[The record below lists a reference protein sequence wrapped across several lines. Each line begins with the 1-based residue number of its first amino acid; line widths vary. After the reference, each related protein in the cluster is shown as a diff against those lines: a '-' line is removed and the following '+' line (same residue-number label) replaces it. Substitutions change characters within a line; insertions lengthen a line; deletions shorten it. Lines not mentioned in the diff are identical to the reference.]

1 MGANRMAID
10 VFLRLVIG
18 LSLLW
23 PFVSVHADD
32 MTAHTPRERVGQDG
46 APMVLVPG
54 GAFRYGKDQ
63 VLSLPR
69 FYIDKY
75 EVTTKL
81 YAKFLLETQHEPPK
95 WWEQAKSPDTD
106 DRPVIG
112 VAWGSAAAY
121 CLYYGKRL
129 PSEQEWEKAARGFDA
144 RRYPW
149 GSGMP
154 SDRSANYWNS
164 EQEAVRSNR
173 FYADRLTPVGRY
185 RIDQSPYGVF
195 DLAGNARE
203 WTASEHEQGR
213 GRVVRGGSWFSDTR
227 TLETT
232 FRISVAP
239 SEQNAWL
246 SFRCMEDVVTSS
258 PATNDSLEHPQLD
271 RDAPDQIKNADIQ
284 AQSFATM
291 YTSLC
296 IKHLTD
302 LNGLSAKLKDM
313 PKLPTEKAS
322 HFLAGHPGDAWPVPD
337 SHGTFVVAL
346 PSDINLCAVHA
357 HRANTVTAEQFF
369 IQLAAYAP
377 APLLSK
383 RVRDEY
389 TETGPNGLT
398 HTLSYEW
405 SGPNA
410 TQKMLF
416 TLTTAS
422 SDHAQL
428 QVLGTVSLVQKRD
441 AQAALTTASLDS
453 ALGHYLTQQYLV
465 DGIARHC
472 FAILGRTESPEDYVE
487 AWQQRNRRYVEAA
500 DQYMNRR
507 LEDALAEG
515 GPDRREAFQNSLT
528 SSAQA
533 KAQGTLQISFVFGSK
548 AQSCQALDSLVDAGR
563 FDITSTSPS
572 FNDIEPLVQWAASQ
586 AVAPTPANHP

>member
-1 MGANRMAID
+1 MSTGI
-10 VFLRLVIG
+10 FLRLAIG
-18 LSLLW
+18 LPLLW
-23 PFVSVHADD
+23 PFVSVYAND
-32 MTAHTPRERVGQDG
+32 MTADIPLPQERVGQDG

-54 GAFRYGKDQ
+54 GAFRYGTEQ
-63 VLSLPR
+63 VLSLSQ

-112 VAWGSAAAY
+112 VAWGSAVAY
-121 CLYYGKRL
+121 CLYYVKRL
-129 PSEQEWEKAARGFDA
+129 PSEQEWEKAALGFDA

-154 SDRSANYWNS
+154 SDRSANYWNR
-164 EQEAVRSNR
+164 EQEAARSNR

-213 GRVVRGGSWFSDTR
+213 GRVVRGGSWSSGTPA
-227 TLETT
+227 LETT

-239 SEQNAWL
+239 SEQNASL
-246 SFRCMEDVVTSS
+246 SFRCIEDVVPSAPT
-258 PATNDSLEHPQLD
+258 TIESLEQPKLD
-271 RDAPDQIKNADIQ
+271 RDGLDQIKAADMQ
-284 AQSFATM
+284 ARSFATI

-296 IKHLTD
+296 LKHLAD
-302 LNGLSAKLKDM
+302 LDNLRSKLKDM
-313 PKLPTEKAS
+313 PKLPAEKAS

-346 PSDINLCAVHA
+346 PSDNNLCAVHA
-357 HRANTVTAEQFF
+357 RRANTVTTEQFF
-369 IQLAAYAP
+369 AQLAAYAP
-377 APLLSK
+377 APLRSK

-389 TETGPNGLT
+389 AETGPNGLT

-428 QVLGTVSLVQKRD
+428 QVLGTASLVPKRNV
-441 AQAALTTASLDS
+441 QAALTTASLDS
-453 ALGHYLTQQYLV
+453 ALAHYLTQEYLV

-472 FAILGRTESPEDYVE
+472 LAILGRTELPQDYVE
-487 AWQQRNRRYVEAA
+487 AWQQRNRTYVEAA
-500 DQYMNRR
+500 DQYMKRR

-515 GPDRREAFQNSLT
+515 GSDRREAFQNNLT
-528 SSAQA
+528 STAQA
-533 KAQGTLQISFVFGSK
+533 KAQGTLQFSFVFGNK
-548 AQSCQALDSLVDAGR
+548 VQNCQPWVSLVDAGG
-563 FDITSTSPS
+563 FDITLTSPS
-572 FNDIEPLVQWAASQ
+572 FDDIEPIAQWAASQ
-586 AVAPTPANHP
+586 AVAPTPVTHP